1 MAFQCVYYSLFSS
14 VIAWHL
20 SEGDIGV
27 YGIAVLGLFSG
38 GISVI
43 QVPSYGIA
51 LCGSPTVCGFSSF

>member
-1 MAFQCVYYSLFSS
+1 MAG
-14 VIAWHL
+14 L
-20 SEGDIGV
+20 SDNLKEGNIGV

-51 LCGSPTVCGFSSF
+51 VCGSPTVCGFSSF

>member
-1 MAFQCVYYSLFSS
+1 MVRIMRMRSQS
-14 VIAWHL
+14 VPVGM
-20 SEGDIGV
+20 EGDIGV

-51 LCGSPTVCGFSSF
+51 VCGFSSF